1 MNSLRLG
8 GAAAPAGPPGRPV
21 AATSGAVAWLMDSLI
36 RPPRWRS
43 ESAFADAQY
52 LPIRSQARSC
62 RGPLHAQPR
71 PRVDRDEHQVND
83 EVREQ
88 DADDDE
94 DEDALQQ
101 EVVLGTDRLEDQVA
115 EAGELEGDLG
125 DYVAADDHAEL
136 EREPGQLRQRRVPVR
151 VPADH
156 PLA

>member
-21 AATSGAVAWLMDSLI
+21 VASSGADAWLMDSLI

-71 PRVDRDEHQVND
+71 PRVDREEHQVND

-88 DADDDE
+88 DTDDDE

-101 EVVLGTDRLEDQVA
+101 EVVLRTDRLEDQVA
-115 EAGELEGDLG
+115 EAGVLEGDLG
-125 DYVAADDHAEL
+125 DDVAADDHAER
-136 EREPGQLRQRRVPVR
+136 EREPGELGQRRVPVG
-151 VPADH
+151 VTADH